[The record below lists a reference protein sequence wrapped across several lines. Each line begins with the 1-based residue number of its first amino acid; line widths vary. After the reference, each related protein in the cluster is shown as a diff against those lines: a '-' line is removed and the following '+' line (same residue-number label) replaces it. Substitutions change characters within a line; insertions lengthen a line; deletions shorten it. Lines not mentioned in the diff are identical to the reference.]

1 MAADKRMTNDTRNVG
16 ISDIQLHIPHSKLD
30 LEVLVKN
37 RSRAEPRLGRHLER
51 AIKVTGQRAIRFPR
65 LWEDTA
71 TMAAQAVHRLLRR
84 SSPRILPNLR
94 HLVVGTETTVD
105 QSKPVS
111 AYVQGMLQR
120 SGLEVPERLSSF
132 QVQHA
137 CAGATMSLVSVGSM
151 MALANRAAESGI
163 VIASDIARYRTATTA
178 EITQGAG
185 AAALL
190 LEASPRLLELELVNP
205 GYCSRDVDDFF
216 RPVGSHLAQ
225 VRGRYSMDCYLA
237 SLNEAFGDHCR
248 RVGKLPAD
256 VLESTDFFVLHA
268 PFRNMP
274 EMAMQDL
281 LKRHLHLDADASRQY
296 LEERGFYRGVD
307 PLSDVGNLYSGSM
320 YMFLVSLLRDRYR
333 VMGAAIVGK
342 RLMLAS
348 YGSGNTMIVYAARVA
363 EGASEVIE
371 SWDFESLFSSA
382 RESTMEEYEVW
393 AGGPYERA
401 ELGQLLEG
409 SSVPAESFY
418 LSGIREDGYREYKYA
433 AAAQD
438 WLPETE
444 AAAGLQRSV
453 PVLR

>member
-1 MAADKRMTNDTRNVG
+1 MAMDKRMTIDTRKVG
-16 ISDIQLHIPHSKLD
+16 ISDIQLHIPQPKLD

-37 RSRAEPRLGRHLER
+37 RARAEPRLGRHLER
-51 AIKVTGQRAIRFPR
+51 AIKVTGQRAIRFPQV
-65 LWEDTA
+65 WEDTA
-71 TMAAQAVHRLLRR
+71 TMAAQAVHRLLER
-84 SSPRILPNLR
+84 SSPVVLPNLR

-120 SGLEVPERLSSF
+120 SGLEVPQRLSSF

-137 CAGATMSLVSVGSM
+137 CAGATMSLVSAGSM
-151 MALANRAAESGI
+151 MALGNRAAESGL
-163 VIASDIARYRTATTA
+163 VIASDIARYQTATTA
-178 EITQGAG
+178 EVTQGAG
-185 AAALL
+185 AVALL
-190 LEASPRLLELELVNP
+190 LETSPRLLELELVNL

-237 SLNEAFGDHCR
+237 SLNEAFLDHCQ
-248 RVGKLPAD
+248 RVGELPAD
-256 VLESTDFFVLHA
+256 VLESTNFFVLHT

-274 EMAMQDL
+274 EIAMQDL
-281 LKRHLHLDADASRQY
+281 LKRHLHMDSDASRPY
-296 LEERGFYRGVD
+296 LEEKGFYHGVD

-320 YMFLVSLLRDRYR
+320 YMFLVSLLHDRYR
-333 VMGAAIVGK
+333 VMGEAIVGK

-348 YGSGNTMIVYAARVA
+348 YGSGNTMIVYTARVA
-363 EGASEVIE
+363 EGAPEVIKA
-371 SWDFESLFSSA
+371 WDFDSLFTSA

-401 ELGQLLEG
+401 ELEELLEG
-409 SSVPAESFY
+409 SSIPAETYY

-433 AAAQD
+433 AAVRD
-438 WLPETE
+438 WIPERE
-444 AAAGLQRSV
+444 ASVDLRRSV